1 MTISILNN
9 TSARTASANIGSAM
23 RDIQSSSARLA
34 SGQRIINPSDD
45 AAALAIGTGLKTD
58 SSTWSSALTT
68 TTQALAITSIADGG
82 MKSVSDILARL
93 KALASQ
99 AINGGMSSNNL
110 SYMKKEMDSLIL
122 QIGTVVQTNKFN
134 GIVLLDG
141 TFTNKAFQVG
151 LATTDTITLGFSAV
165 DATSLGVN
173 SIDVTASGGIAAAN
187 TALDA
192 AIITVQTYRAQT
204 GADQSRFN
212 FAAANIET
220 TLGNIDAAASIY
232 LDANFAAI
240 STDFANQQTKM
251 QAAIATL
258 ANVNNLP
265 QNLLKLIS

>member
-1 MTISILNN
+1 MTVSIINN
-9 TSARTASANIGSAM
+9 SSARTASTNIGKAM
-23 RDIQSSSARLA
+23 SDIQSSSSRLS
-34 SGQRIINPSDD
+34 SGERIINPSDD
-45 AAALAIGTGLKTD
+45 ATALAIGTGLKTD
-58 SSTWSSALTT
+58 ASTWSSALTT

-93 KALASQ
+93 KAIASQ
-99 AINGGMSSNNL
+99 ANNGGLSANNL
-110 SYMKKEMDSLIL
+110 SYMKKEMDALIL

-134 GIVLLDG
+134 GVVLLDG

-151 LATTDTITLGFSAV
+151 LSTTDTITLGFTAV

-173 SIDVTASGGIAAAN
+173 SLDVTAAGGIAAAN

-192 AIITVQTYRAQT
+192 AIINVQTYRAQA

-212 FAAANIET
+212 FAATNIET
-220 TLGNIDAAASIY
+220 SLNNVMAAASIY
-232 LDANFAAI
+232 LDANFAEVSAQ
-240 STDFANQQTKM
+240 FAGLQTKM